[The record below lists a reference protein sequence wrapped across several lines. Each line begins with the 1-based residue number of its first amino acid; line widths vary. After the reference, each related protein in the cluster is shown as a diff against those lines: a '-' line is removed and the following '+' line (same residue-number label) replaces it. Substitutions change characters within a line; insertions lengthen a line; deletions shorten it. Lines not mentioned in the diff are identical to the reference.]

1 VSALWACPCG
11 VLNPPRRR
19 SCTHCGELRP
29 RATKALADAETSAI
43 RCAWLS
49 GDASCRMLAVWW
61 EQPFGNR
68 DDRGRHVKPGWC
80 DWHAFCRTTPRYA
93 DDFDEF
99 ERWQLRKI
107 DRQYCDQ
114 FTHHPASYLWPAL
127 RGLNRPMS
135 ERRYVTPCA
144 SSSCWVPLALAD
156 HERAQR
162 PCTPVENAGAMEIV
176 QAVLAK
182 KMTVK
187 EAESHL
193 AVIFQGRERP

>member
-1 VSALWACPCG
+1 MAAMWACPCG
-11 VLNPPRRR
+11 TLNQSRAR
-19 SCTHCGELRP
+19 SCTSCGEIRTRP
-29 RATKALADAETSAI
+29 LKAVADPEASAT
-43 RCAWLS
+43 RCAWRTRDT
-49 GDASCRMLAVWW
+49 GCRMLAVWW

-68 DDRGRHVKPGWC
+68 DDRGRPVKDGWC
-80 DWHAFCRTTPRYA
+80 EWHAFCRVTPRYA

-107 DRQYCDQ
+107 DAQYCDQ

-156 HERAQR
+156 QETRQR
-162 PCTPVENAGAMEIV
+162 PCTPVENAGAMQIV

-187 EAESHL
+187 EADEHL
-193 AVIFQGRERP
+193 ATIFQGREQ